1 MSILHGWVSIH
12 RKIKNNPVWQDPK
25 LLKLWMLCLLEASHK
40 EHEQLVGKQVVKLE
54 PGQFVTGRYALSKS
68 FNDGMKKNDMVPE
81 TTLWRWLKWF
91 ESNGFVNIKSNTKYS
106 VVSIVNWRQYQQSE
120 QQMNNGKQ
128 GLSES
133 IHQTD
138 LKNEHQIKAKN
149 PSVPTVED
157 SHQENN
163 EQQMDNKWTANGQ
176 QVDTNNKGNKG
187 NNDNKNITTTTAPEN
202 PVQLFEYLLCR
213 LSPIQMNSLY
223 QWVDDFKGN
232 QEIVN
237 AAIKLADNKN
247 KRNFNFVEFLLKEW
261 HSHNLMDI
269 DRVRA
274 YEREKFNN
282 SKVKP
287 FARKGKGIVRT
298 EMLPD
303 WFEENEQQSKP
314 QPSGQPAVNDGEQMS
329 EFERLME
336 LRKNSGS

>member
-1 MSILHGWVSIH
+1 MKGAFQTSREIFE
-12 RKIKNNPVWQDPK
+12 NPIWNDIPK
-25 LLKLWMLCLLEASHK
+25 FRIFFYIYGNAVFSKEGTTVAGMHLKR
-40 EHEQLVGKQVVKLE
+40 
-54 PGQFVTGRYALSKS
+54 GQFLRSYRNLRDDLAYVENRSVKQYSLSVIKRKVDS
-68 FNDGMKKNDMVPE
+68 LVKENRLKIEE
-81 TTLWRWLKWF
+81 TELGTLF
-91 ESNGFVNIKSNTKYS
+91 TVINYE
-106 VVSIVNWRQYQQSE
+106 QYQGFEHYKNSNLERSE
-120 QQMNNGKQ
+120 NALGTGMER
-128 GLSES
+128 S
-133 IHQTD
+133 
-138 LKNEHQIKAKN
+138 
-149 PSVPTVED
+149 
-157 SHQENN
+157 ENN
-163 EQQMDNKWTANGQ
+163 
-176 QVDTNNKGNKG
+176 
-187 NNDNKNITTTTAPEN
+187 NKNVNKDNNVKEKTTTTTTAPEN

-261 HSHNLMDI
+261 HSNNLMDI

-287 FARKGKGIVRT
+287 FARKGKGVIRT

-303 WFEENEQQSKP
+303 WFEEDAQQSKP
-314 QPSGQPAVNDGEQMS
+314 KPSDQPAVNDGEQMS

>member
-1 MSILHGWVSIH
+1 MKGYIKDFRKELQSDVWLMSPLYH
-12 RKIKNNPVWQDPK
+12 RVWQY
-25 LLKLWMLCLLEASHK
+25 LKYKVNHK
-40 EHEQLVGKQVVKLE
+40 ENKIPMKDGSFLTVV
-54 PGQFVTGRYALSKS
+54 PGQHLTSIRTIAENVGWYERGVLKTPNPKTISGILDWLEKQKMIEIGRGEGNRQYTLITLLNWESYQVT
-68 FNDGMKKNDMVPE
+68 DD
-81 TTLWRWLKWF
+81 
-91 ESNGFVNIKSNTKYS
+91 ESNSKET
-106 VVSIVNWRQYQQSE
+106 VS
-120 QQMNNGKQ
+120 KQ
-128 GLSES
+128 CAD
-133 IHQTD
+133 IN
-138 LKNEHQIKAKN
+138 KNEKN
-149 PSVPTVED
+149 EK
-157 SHQENN
+157 N
-163 EQQMDNKWTANGQ
+163 EK
-176 QVDTNNKGNKG
+176 KKE
-187 NNDNKNITTTTAPEN
+187 ITTTTPDN

-247 KRNFNFVEFLLKEW
+247 KRYFNFVEFLLKEW
-261 HSHNLMDI
+261 HSNNLMDL

-303 WFEENEQQSKP
+303 WFEDNEQPAKP
-314 QPSGQPAVNDGEQMS
+314 QPSDPPVVNDGEQMS

>member
-1 MSILHGWVSIH
+1 MKGAFQTSRGIFE
-12 RKIKNNPVWQDPK
+12 NPIWNDIPK
-25 LLKLWMLCLLEASHK
+25 FRIFFYIYGNAVFSKEGTTVAGMHLKR
-40 EHEQLVGKQVVKLE
+40 
-54 PGQFVTGRYALSKS
+54 GQFLRSYRNLRDDLAYVENRSVKQYSLSVIKRKVDS
-68 FNDGMKKNDMVPE
+68 LVKENRLKIEE
-81 TTLWRWLKWF
+81 TELGTLF
-91 ESNGFVNIKSNTKYS
+91 TVINYE
-106 VVSIVNWRQYQQSE
+106 QYQGFEHYKNSNLERSE
-120 QQMNNGKQ
+120 NALGTGMER
-128 GLSES
+128 S
-133 IHQTD
+133 
-138 LKNEHQIKAKN
+138 
-149 PSVPTVED
+149 
-157 SHQENN
+157 ENN
-163 EQQMDNKWTANGQ
+163 
-176 QVDTNNKGNKG
+176 
-187 NNDNKNITTTTAPEN
+187 NKNVNKDNNVKEKTTTTTAPEN

-261 HSHNLMDI
+261 HSNNLMDI

-287 FARKGKGIVRT
+287 FARKGKGVIRT

-303 WFEENEQQSKP
+303 WFEEDAQQSKP
-314 QPSGQPAVNDGEQMS
+314 KPSDQPAVNDGEQMS

>member
-1 MSILHGWVSIH
+1 MKGYIKDFRKELQSDVWLMPPLYH
-12 RKIKNNPVWQDPK
+12 RVWQY
-25 LLKLWMLCLLEASHK
+25 LKYKVNHK
-40 EHEQLVGKQVVKLE
+40 ENKIPMKDGSFLTVV
-54 PGQFVTGRYALSKS
+54 PGQHLTSIRTIAENVGWYERGVLKTPNPKTISGILDWLEKQKMIEIGRGEGNRQYTLITLLNWESYQVT
-68 FNDGMKKNDMVPE
+68 DD
-81 TTLWRWLKWF
+81 
-91 ESNGFVNIKSNTKYS
+91 ESNSKET
-106 VVSIVNWRQYQQSE
+106 VS
-120 QQMNNGKQ
+120 KQ
-128 GLSES
+128 CAD
-133 IHQTD
+133 IN
-138 LKNEHQIKAKN
+138 KNEKN
-149 PSVPTVED
+149 EK
-157 SHQENN
+157 N
-163 EQQMDNKWTANGQ
+163 EK
-176 QVDTNNKGNKG
+176 KKE
-187 NNDNKNITTTTAPEN
+187 ITTTTAPEN

-247 KRNFNFVEFLLKEW
+247 KRYFNFVEFLLKEW
-261 HSHNLMDI
+261 HSNNLMDI

-287 FARKGKGIVRT
+287 FARKGKGVIRT

-314 QPSGQPAVNDGEQMS
+314 QPSDQPAVNDGEQMS

>member
-1 MSILHGWVSIH
+1 MKGYIKDFRKELQSDVWLMPPLYH
-12 RKIKNNPVWQDPK
+12 RVWQY
-25 LLKLWMLCLLEASHK
+25 LKYKVNHK
-40 EHEQLVGKQVVKLE
+40 ENKIPMKDGSFLTVV
-54 PGQFVTGRYALSKS
+54 PGQHLTSIRTIAENVGWYERGVLKTPNPKTISGILDWLEKQKMIEIGRGEGNRQYTLITLLNWESYQVT
-68 FNDGMKKNDMVPE
+68 DD
-81 TTLWRWLKWF
+81 
-91 ESNGFVNIKSNTKYS
+91 ESNSKET
-106 VVSIVNWRQYQQSE
+106 VS
-120 QQMNNGKQ
+120 KQ
-128 GLSES
+128 CAD
-133 IHQTD
+133 IN
-138 LKNEHQIKAKN
+138 KNEKN
-149 PSVPTVED
+149 EK
-157 SHQENN
+157 N
-163 EQQMDNKWTANGQ
+163 EK
-176 QVDTNNKGNKG
+176 KKE
-187 NNDNKNITTTTAPEN
+187 ITTTAPEN

-261 HSHNLMDI
+261 HSNNLMDI

-282 SKVKP
+282 NKVKP

-298 EMLPD
+298 EMLPE

-314 QPSGQPAVNDGEQMS
+314 QPSDPPASNDGEQMS

>member
-1 MSILHGWVSIH
+1 MKGYIKDFRKELQSDVWLMPPLYH
-12 RKIKNNPVWQDPK
+12 RVWQY
-25 LLKLWMLCLLEASHK
+25 LKYKVNHK
-40 EHEQLVGKQVVKLE
+40 ENKIPMKDGSFLTVV
-54 PGQFVTGRYALSKS
+54 PGQHLTSIRTIAENVGWYERGVLKTPNPKTISGILDWLEKQKMIEIGRGEGNRQYTLITLLNWESYQVT
-68 FNDGMKKNDMVPE
+68 DD
-81 TTLWRWLKWF
+81 
-91 ESNGFVNIKSNTKYS
+91 ESNSKET
-106 VVSIVNWRQYQQSE
+106 VS
-120 QQMNNGKQ
+120 KQ
-128 GLSES
+128 CAD
-133 IHQTD
+133 IN
-138 LKNEHQIKAKN
+138 KNEKN
-149 PSVPTVED
+149 EK
-157 SHQENN
+157 N
-163 EQQMDNKWTANGQ
+163 EK
-176 QVDTNNKGNKG
+176 KKE
-187 NNDNKNITTTTAPEN
+187 ITTTTAPEN

-261 HSHNLMDI
+261 HSNNLMDI

-287 FARKGKGIVRT
+287 FARKGKGVIRT

-303 WFEENEQQSKP
+303 WFEESEQQSKP
-314 QPSGQPAVNDGEQMS
+314 QTSDQQVVNDGEQMS

>member
-1 MSILHGWVSIH
+1 MKGAFQTSREIFE
-12 RKIKNNPVWQDPK
+12 NPIWNDIPK
-25 LLKLWMLCLLEASHK
+25 FRIFFYIYGNAVFSKEGTTVAGMHLKR
-40 EHEQLVGKQVVKLE
+40 
-54 PGQFVTGRYALSKS
+54 GQFLRSYRNLRDDLEYVENRSVKQYSLSVIKRKVDS
-68 FNDGMKKNDMVPE
+68 LVKENRLKIEE
-81 TTLWRWLKWF
+81 TELGTLF
-91 ESNGFVNIKSNTKYS
+91 TVINYE
-106 VVSIVNWRQYQQSE
+106 QYQGFEHYKNSNLERSE
-120 QQMNNGKQ
+120 NALGTGMER
-128 GLSES
+128 S
-133 IHQTD
+133 
-138 LKNEHQIKAKN
+138 
-149 PSVPTVED
+149 
-157 SHQENN
+157 ENN
-163 EQQMDNKWTANGQ
+163 
-176 QVDTNNKGNKG
+176 
-187 NNDNKNITTTTAPEN
+187 NKNVNKDNNVKEKTTTTTAPEN

-247 KRNFNFVEFLLKEW
+247 KRYFNFVEFLLKEW
-261 HSHNLMDI
+261 HSNNLMDI

-287 FARKGKGIVRT
+287 FARKGKGVIRT

-314 QPSGQPAVNDGEQMS
+314 QTSDQPAVNDGEQMS